1 MFCWLLASNNI
12 FSQQDTLLLPVD
24 TIIKPDV
31 LISERVFSPH
41 KASFYSA
48 ILPGLGQAYNRKYW
62 KIPILYAGIGAM
74 GYAISFNVKY
84 YRGYKAAY
92 RDFIIQDPNNK
103 SYLEYLPPSWTEEDL
118 ENPQNATWF
127 ENALEN
133 KKDYYRRYRD
143 LSFIGMALIY
153 VLNIVDA
160 SVDAHLSSFD
170 ISDDLSL
177 KIDPVLI
184 NPYRSKDVGAG
195 LKLSFNF

>member
-1 MFCWLLASNNI
+1 MFCWLMASNSI
-12 FSQQDTLLLPVD
+12 FAQQDHLRLSVD
-24 TIIKPDV
+24 SVITPEKSK
-31 LISERVFSPH
+31 SERVLSPH

-74 GYAISFNVKY
+74 GYAISFNAKY
-84 YRGYKAAY
+84 YRKYKAAY
-92 RDFIIQDPNNK
+92 RDFIMQDPNNK
-103 SYLEYLPPSWTEEDL
+103 SYLEFLPPTWSEDDL
-118 ENPQNATWF
+118 DNPQNASWF
-127 ENALEN
+127 ESALSN

-143 LSFIGMALIY
+143 LSIIGMALVY
-153 VLNIVDA
+153 VLNLVDA

-170 ISDDLSL
+170 ISDDLSI

-184 NPYRSKDVGAG
+184 DPYQSKYSGAG

>member
-24 TIIKPDV
+24 TIVMPYNLESKKV
-31 LISERVFSPH
+31 LSPH

-153 VLNIVDA
+153 VLNLVDA

-184 NPYRSKDVGAG
+184 DPYRSKDVGAG
-195 LKLSFNF
+195 LKLSFKF